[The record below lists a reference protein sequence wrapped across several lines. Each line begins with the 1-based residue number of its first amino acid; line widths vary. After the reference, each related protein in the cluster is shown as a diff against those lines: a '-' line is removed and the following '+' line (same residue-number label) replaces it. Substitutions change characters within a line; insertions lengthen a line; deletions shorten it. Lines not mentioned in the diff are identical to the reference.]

1 MVAICGTAMAPLAV
15 MLKSLGHHVTGS
27 DTGVYP
33 PMSTVLEEQGI
44 PVREGFDPENLNP
57 IPDLVIIGNAVS
69 RGNPEA
75 ETVLSEKIR
84 YMSQSAALRE
94 FFLWDKRVIV
104 VAGTHGKT
112 TTTSLLAWLLV
123 SAGLDPSFM
132 IGGVPIGWESGAR
145 LGQGQHFIIEGDEYD
160 SAFFDKRA
168 KFLNYLPDIAV
179 INNIEFDH
187 ADIYDSLDQIVLAFR
202 RLINLIPGNGLL
214 IASSDDETVS
224 SLLPDVKSPLETFG
238 AAKDGDWR
246 ADGITVSPEGTSFEV
261 FRRSET
267 MGRLFF
273 SSFGRHNVSNGL
285 AAIAA
290 ATCAGLSWEQIEQ
303 GFRSFPGVK
312 RRMEIRGLVNDV
324 TIYDDFAHHPTA
336 VRATIDSLRE
346 AYPSQIIWAVF
357 EPRTATTIRRIFQT
371 AYEEAFDGADHIILA
386 PVFNPDKAPADDRFS
401 LEELASGLLHRGKD
415 TRMMPDVDSIVTYL
429 TDHARPGNQIIFMS
443 NGGFGG
449 IHEKTL
455 TCLRTKSEH
464 T

>member
-15 MLKSLGHHVTGS
+15 MLKRLGHHVTGS
-27 DTGVYP
+27 DTSVYP

-44 PVREGFDPENLNP
+44 PVREGFDSENLNP
-57 IPDLVIIGNAVS
+57 KPDLVIIGNAVS

-75 ETVLSEKIR
+75 EAVLSDKIR

-112 TTTSLLAWLLV
+112 TTTSLLAWLLDC
-123 SAGLDPSFM
+123 AGLDPSFM

-145 LGQGQHFIIEGDEYD
+145 LGRGKHFIIEGDEYD

-202 RLINLIPGNGLL
+202 RLINLIPSNGLL
-214 IASSDDETVS
+214 IAPSDDETVS
-224 SLLPDVKSPLETFG
+224 SLLPDAQSPLETFG
-238 AAKDGDWR
+238 AATEGDWR
-246 ADGITVSPEGTSFEV
+246 AGSITVSPDGTSFDV
-261 FRRSET
+261 FKRSELL
-267 MGRLFF
+267 GRLCF

-290 ATCAGLSWEQIEQ
+290 ASSVGLSWAQIEQ

-312 RRMEIRGLVNDV
+312 RRMEIRGVVNDV

-346 AYPSQIIWAVF
+346 AYPSRTVWAVF

-386 PVFNPDKAPADDRFS
+386 PVFNPGKAPADDRFS
-401 LEELASGLLHRGKD
+401 LEELSSGLVRRGKD
-415 TRMMPDVDSIVTYL
+415 TRIMPGVDAIVSYL
-429 TDHARPGNQIIFMS
+429 TDHARPGDQILFMS

-455 TCLRTKSEH
+455 ESLKS
-464 T
+464 TSGPL